1 MVTGWQW
8 IFFYN
13 LDPEAVRKAEE
24 AKARQREE
32 EEAIKVE
39 SVAVPTVDD
48 EEIEQFFSVKEINEI
63 SDKVEMD
70 VDDFNDIFIEANEM

>member
-1 MVTGWQW
+1 
-8 IFFYN
+8 
-13 LDPEAVRKAEE
+13 VRKAEE